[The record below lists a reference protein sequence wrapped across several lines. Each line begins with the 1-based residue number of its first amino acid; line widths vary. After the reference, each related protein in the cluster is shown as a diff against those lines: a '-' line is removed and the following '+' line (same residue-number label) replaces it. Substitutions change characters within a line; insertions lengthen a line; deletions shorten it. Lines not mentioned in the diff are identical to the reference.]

1 MRILFIANRLPDPL
15 TRGYEVRAWH
25 QIRLL
30 ARRHAITLVAYTSGT
45 PRPAA
50 LARVHALCAE
60 VHTIPLG
67 LAGMASG
74 VLRGLGSGRPLQ
86 TSINDT
92 LVMRRLVRG
101 ILAERRHDVVH
112 VQMAR
117 MASLLDGIPTPPRVV
132 DLIDA
137 LSLNMSRRGA
147 LDHGPMRVLAAIEQR
162 RLAELERTLCRTWE
176 CSLVASEADRAA
188 IGDFPNLHVN
198 CNAVDLDHFVRH
210 TGARRDDDDVVFSGN
225 LGYFP
230 NVDAAVFLAREIMP
244 RLRAEIPDLRLTI
257 VGARP
262 ARPVRELAALGPH
275 VEMLGEVP
283 DVAPYIGRA
292 SVAVAPLRAGS
303 GQALKVLEA
312 MACGTPV
319 VATSRAVE
327 GLDALDGVHLRIAD
341 DAPTIAAAV
350 AALLRDASERR
361 RLADAARTLVETR
374 YGWEVPV
381 AALDALYTK
390 IAGGSCGSSGS

>member
-1 MRILFIANRLPDPL
+1 MRILFVANRLPDPL

-30 ARRHAITLVAYTSGT
+30 ARRHAITLVAYTAGA

-50 LARVHALCAE
+50 LARVHALCAD
-60 VHTIPLG
+60 VHTVPLG
-67 LAGMASG
+67 LAGMAGG
-74 VLRGLGSGRPLQ
+74 VLRGLVSGRPLQ
-86 TSINDT
+86 TSMHDT
-92 LVMRRLVRG
+92 RAMRRLLHG
-101 ILAERRHDVVH
+101 ILRERRHDVVH

-117 MASLLDGIPTPPRVV
+117 MTSLLDGVATPPRVV

-147 LDHGPMRVLAAIEQR
+147 LDRGPTRILATIEER
-162 RLAELERTLCRTWE
+162 RLAELERTLCRTWDRA
-176 CSLVASEADRAA
+176 LVASQADRAA
-188 IGDFPNLHVN
+188 IGDFPNLRVN
-198 CNAVDLDHFVRH
+198 CNAVDLEHFTRR
-210 TGARRDDDDVVFSGN
+210 TGPRRTNDVVFSGN

-230 NVDAAVFLAREIMP
+230 NVDAAVRLARDVFP
-244 RLRAEIPDLRLTI
+244 RLRAELPDATLTL

-262 ARPVRELAALGPH
+262 ARAVRALASLGPH

-327 GLDALDGVHLRIAD
+327 GLDAVDGVHLRIAD
-341 DAPTIAAAV
+341 DDAAIARAV
-350 AALLRDASERR
+350 AALLRDAAERR

-374 YGWEVPV
+374 YGWDVPV
-381 AALDALYTK
+381 AALEAIYAE
-390 IAGGSCGSSGS
+390 IASGSCGSSGS

>member
-60 VHTIPLG
+60 VHTVPLG
-67 LAGMASG
+67 PAGMASG

-92 LVMRRLVRG
+92 LVMRRLVHG
-101 ILAERRHDVVH
+101 ILRERRHDVVH

-117 MASLLDGIPTPPRVV
+117 MTSLLDGVPTPPRVV

-137 LSLNMSRRGA
+137 LSLNMGRRGA
-147 LDHGPMRVLAAIEQR
+147 LDRGPMRVLAAVEQR
-162 RLAELERTLCRTWE
+162 RLAELERTLCRTYDRA
-176 CSLVASEADRAA
+176 LVASEADRAA
-188 IGDFPNLHVN
+188 IGDFPNLRVN
-198 CNAVDLDHFVRH
+198 CNAVDLDHFVRS
-210 TGARRDDDDVVFSGN
+210 TAPRRANDVVFSGN

-230 NVDAAVFLAREIMP
+230 NVDAAGFLARDVLP
-244 RLRAEIPDLRLTI
+244 RLRAEIPDATLTL

-262 ARPVRELAALGPH
+262 ARAVRELASLGPH

-327 GLDALDGVHLRIAD
+327 GLDAIDGVHLRIAD
-341 DAPTIAAAV
+341 DAASIAAAV
-350 AALLRDASERR
+350 ASLLRDAEQCR

-381 AALDALYTK
+381 AALDAIYAE
-390 IAGGSCGSSGS
+390 IADGSCDSSGS